1 MVPLRALFAA
11 VLGLAALMAQPVDAA
26 AAASRWI
33 DVHGSKVRLVGGTAA
48 PHYLA
53 GLEIVLADGWKTYW
67 RMPGDSGVPPSF
79 DWKGSKNLSRATVRY
94 PAPTRMPEAG
104 GEAVGYKGTVVFPIA
119 VVANDPKAPVSVRL
133 ALEFG
138 LCREICIPAMIDLS
152 LELSSGDGAAPEAVT
167 SFLKRVPRAQ
177 ADRRQGDPEL
187 KQVRIRS
194 DRIEIEGTFKG
205 SPASADAFVEAPEG
219 LYVPMLK
226 RQAGTSRFSAP
237 LSADLIKD
245 LKGKTLTLTL
255 VDDAGASEAQ
265 WTFP

>member
-167 SFLKRVPRAQ
+167 
-177 ADRRQGDPEL
+177 
-187 KQVRIRS
+187 
-194 DRIEIEGTFKG
+194 
-205 SPASADAFVEAPEG
+205 
-219 LYVPMLK
+219 
-226 RQAGTSRFSAP
+226 
-237 LSADLIKD
+237 
-245 LKGKTLTLTL
+245 
-255 VDDAGASEAQ
+255 
-265 WTFP
+265 